1 LPKGGRIHRHEW
13 IAGATAAFSCLLLL
27 VLIPMLH
34 IADAAPLIAR
44 AGENIWRLA
53 KLQILTCLGLS
64 GLVLILG
71 QIPQVRARL
80 VVKGPFATVL
90 RMLRATLPL
99 LLLIVFHQTIPLWQR
114 VVGLPEA
121 DAALIR
127 LDTWLF
133 GGVNPNL
140 WLEHLISRPMTEYMW
155 AAYLSWFIAFQGT
168 IYVLVLFRSEAES
181 NDMVLATVL
190 TLIAGYIGY
199 VIVPAV
205 GPVHAMKFTLD
216 LDGGSVGAVTNRVVD
231 QFGIWRDAFPSIHSA
246 VSMLLMVYAWRYLRR
261 WAVPY
266 TVLGVSILLSTVY
279 LRWHYVTDVVAGITL
294 ALLSAW
300 LAPRLL
306 RGRAPAQYVEE
317 PQVAVSM
324 E

>member
-1 LPKGGRIHRHEW
+1 MQQLP
-13 IAGATAAFSCLLLL
+13 
-27 VLIPMLH
+27 
-34 IADAAPLIAR
+34 DAAPLIAR

-53 KLQILTCLGLS
+53 KLQILTCMSLS

-71 QIPQVRARL
+71 QIPQIRARL
-80 VVKGPFATVL
+80 VVNGPVATVL

-114 VVGLPEA
+114 VVGMPEA
-121 DAALIR
+121 DAAIIR

-205 GPVHAMKFTLD
+205 GPVHALKFTLD
-216 LDGGSVGAVTNRVVD
+216 LGGGAVGGVTNRVVD
-231 QFGIWRDAFPSIHSA
+231 QFGIWRDAFPSIHAA

-300 LAPRLL
+300 LAPRLQ
-306 RGRAPAQYVEE
+306 RRREPAQQYVEQ